1 MGAGVYQ
8 TAMCH
13 NAIVRVVLI
22 STYEMGRQPFGLAS
36 PAAWLRRE
44 GAEVAVFD
52 LSRQRLDEP
61 AMAAASVVAF
71 YLPMHTATR
80 LALPVI
86 DRVRALAPAAR
97 LCAFGLYA
105 PPNAD
110 LLRRKGIAAMF
121 GAEFE
126 ADLVAFATNSQ
137 AEEALAQ
144 PAAPADVSARAGA
157 PAAKAAVARLAF
169 IAPDRAGL
177 PPPQLYATL
186 QDGGTRRVVGY
197 TEASRGC
204 KHRCRHCPV
213 VPVYDG
219 QFRIVP
225 ADIVVSDIA
234 AQVERGVEHVTF
246 GDPDFFNGPAH
257 ALHVVDAVHDRFPT
271 LTYDVTIKVE
281 HLLRHA
287 DLLPRLVDT
296 GCRFV
301 TSAVEAVDNVVL
313 ARLDKGHTAADVE
326 RAVEVCAGIGLPL
339 APTFVPFTPW
349 TTLDG
354 YLELLRTVQR
364 LRLVDAVAPIQ
375 YAIRLLVSE
384 GSLLLRLPD
393 VQARLRPFD
402 AAALMYPWVH
412 ADPRVDALQREI
424 QWLVGRGMTADRAG
438 VFGQVQALAAEM
450 TGRVVPAPLV
460 APDADFRRTAVPY
473 LNEPWYC

>member
-1 MGAGVYQ
+1 MGTGVHQ
-8 TAMCH
+8 TALCH

-44 GAEVAVFD
+44 GAEVTALD

-61 AMAAASVVAF
+61 AVTAADVVAF

-105 PPNAD
+105 PPNVG
-110 LLRRKGIAAMF
+110 LLRAKGVLAAF

-126 ADLVAFATNSQ
+126 ANLVAFA
-137 AEEALAQ
+137 AQ
-144 PAAPADVSARAGA
+144 QDAPAGVGA
-157 PAAKAAVARLAF
+157 TPEAPGAKTVVARLTF
-169 IAPDRAGL
+169 IPPDRAGL
-177 PPPQLYATL
+177 PPPQRYATL
-186 QDGGTRRVVGY
+186 QDGGTRRVAGY

-204 KHRCRHCPV
+204 RHRCRHCPV
-213 VPVYDG
+213 VPIYDG

-225 ADIVVSDIA
+225 ADVVLADIA
-234 AQVERGVEHVTF
+234 AQVGQGVEHVTF

-257 ALHVVDAVHDRFPT
+257 ALHVIDALHERFPA

-287 DLLPRLVDT
+287 AALPRLVAT

-301 TSAVEAVDNVVL
+301 TSAVEAVDDVVL
-313 ARLDKGHTAADVE
+313 ARLDKGHSAADVE
-326 RAVEVCAGIGLPL
+326 RAVEWCAGIGLPL

-349 TTLDG
+349 TTMAG
-354 YLELLRTVQR
+354 YLDLLATVDR
-364 LRLVDAVAPIQ
+364 LGLVDAVAPIQ
-375 YAIRLLVSE
+375 YAIRLLIPE
-384 GSLLLRLPD
+384 GSLLLGLPD
-393 VQARLRPFD
+393 MQACLRPFD
-402 AAALMYPWVH
+402 AAALMHPWVH
-412 ADPRVDALQREI
+412 PDPRVDALQREI
-424 QWLVGRGMTADRAG
+424 QAQVGRGMTADRAS
-438 VFGQVQALAAEM
+438 VFGQIQPLAAEM
-450 TGRVVPAPLV
+450 AGIDVPPQAARTGAGHRRAP
-460 APDADFRRTAVPY
+460 VPY

>member
-1 MGAGVYQ
+1 M
-8 TAMCH
+8 
-13 NAIVRVVLI
+13 RVVLI

-86 DRVRALAPAAR
+86 DSVRARNPRAR

-110 LLRRKGIAAMF
+110 LLRRKGIEAMF

-126 ADLVAFATNSQ
+126 ADLVAFAANP
-137 AEEALAQ
+137 EANEASAQ
-144 PAAPADVSARAGA
+144 QAAPADVSARAAA
-157 PAAKAAVARLAF
+157 PAAKSAVARLAF
-169 IAPDRAGL
+169 IAPDRTGL
-177 PPPQLYATL
+177 PPPPQYATL
-186 QDGGTRRVVGY
+186 QDGGTRRVAGY

-213 VPVYDG
+213 VPIYDG

-225 ADIVVSDIA
+225 ADVVVADIA
-234 AQVERGVEHVTF
+234 AQVAQGVEHVTF

-257 ALHVVDAVHDRFPT
+257 ALRVVDSVHDRFPA

-287 DLLPRLVDT
+287 DLLPRLAET

-301 TSAVEAVDNVVL
+301 TSAVEAVDDVVL

-326 RAVEVCAGIGLPL
+326 RVVELCAGIGLPL
-339 APTFVPFTPW
+339 APTLVPFTPW
-349 TTLDG
+349 TTIGG
-354 YLELLRTVQR
+354 YVELLRTVQR
-364 LRLVDAVAPIQ
+364 LRLIDAVAPIQ
-375 YAIRLLVSE
+375 YAIRLLIPE
-384 GSLLLRLPD
+384 GSLLLGSPD
-393 VQARLRPFD
+393 LHACLRPFD

-412 ADPRVDALQREI
+412 PDPRVDALQRNIEA
-424 QWLVGRGMTADRAG
+424 LVGRRMTADRADM
-438 VFGQVQALAAEM
+438 FGQVLAMAAEM
-450 TGRVVPAPLV
+450 AGLDVSPQSALAEAGHRRAP
-460 APDADFRRTAVPY
+460 VPY